1 MKKILFVLLPIFLF
15 TVSLDANETTARIK
29 GNVNIGGAEVT
40 AVHVP
45 TNISKTTTASESGS
59 FNLSFL
65 PIGGP
70 YKVTVSKAGYVAQVI
85 TIPLLTSADP
95 AKVSVSLISSAEL
108 EDIEV
113 VASKL
118 TKSDVQSGSV
128 LSRERIDEIPTITRS
143 IQDYVKFDPRVS
155 INGANSRDVEISVMG
170 RNARLNDFTIDGIS
184 FNDAFGLNDSGFST
198 MRNPISI
205 DFVDEIVVDLTP
217 YDVSRGNSVAGTI
230 TAVTKTG
237 TNEFSGSV
245 YYTERDEGDIGDLP
259 NGEEYS
265 GFSEEATAITLS
277 GPIIKDKLFFF

>member
-170 RNARLNDFTIDGIS
+170 RS
-184 FNDAFGLNDSGFST
+184 PST
-198 MRNPISI
+198 PPRS
-205 DFVDEIVVDLTP
+205 
-217 YDVSRGNSVAGTI
+217 
-230 TAVTKTG
+230 TKA
-237 TNEFSGSV
+237 
-245 YYTERDEGDIGDLP
+245 P
-259 NGEEYS
+259 
-265 GFSEEATAITLS
+265 
-277 GPIIKDKLFFF
+277 

>member
-95 AKVSVSLISSAEL
+95 AKVSVSLITTPPQSAS
-108 EDIEV
+108 IHT
-113 VASKL
+113 SRRPWSNC
-118 TKSDVQSGSV
+118 SDYS
-128 LSRERIDEIPTITRS
+128 
-143 IQDYVKFDPRVS
+143 YVSCNFRRY
-155 INGANSRDVEISVMG
+155 GH
-170 RNARLNDFTIDGIS
+170 
-184 FNDAFGLNDSGFST
+184 
-198 MRNPISI
+198 
-205 DFVDEIVVDLTP
+205 
-217 YDVSRGNSVAGTI
+217 
-230 TAVTKTG
+230 
-237 TNEFSGSV
+237 
-245 YYTERDEGDIGDLP
+245 
-259 NGEEYS
+259 
-265 GFSEEATAITLS
+265 
-277 GPIIKDKLFFF
+277 